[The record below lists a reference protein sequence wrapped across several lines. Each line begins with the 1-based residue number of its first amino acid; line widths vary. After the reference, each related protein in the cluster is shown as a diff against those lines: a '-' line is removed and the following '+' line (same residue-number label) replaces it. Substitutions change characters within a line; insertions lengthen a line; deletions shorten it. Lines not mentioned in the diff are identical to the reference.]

1 MITNNPNG
9 NQFWQIPSASIQ
21 VLFGPLVVHN
31 VGVGNTIA
39 QTLSQTQIHGLRLLS
54 SVKCHFHM
62 LRFYSALLNL
72 FSPGPLHQS
81 PSNWSVPSPFLNQN
95 HLTPDLFAATPWF
108 AEIKRWLAK
117 IPPIDK
123 SGKGQAGYW
132 WCDHWWWCQ
141 WFTCCVTSMASPPPP
156 PCPPP
161 LIWRQSLLLS
171 TSPCCGNSQSTDLL
185 DLHNHFKRSARRI
198 CWEIIRCLARQS
210 AMLQKWSHRKERK
223 LNQSSSQNGSHL
235 PLRVL

>member
-31 VGVGNTIA
+31 VGLGNTIA

-54 SVKCHFHM
+54 SVKCHFHVM
-62 LRFYSALLNL
+62 RFYSALLKL

-81 PSNWSVPSPFLNQN
+81 PSNWSVPSPFFLNQN
-95 HLTPDLFAATPWF
+95 HLTPDFFAATPWF

-141 WFTCCVTSMASPPPP
+141 WFTCCVTSVASPPPP

-161 LIWRQSLLLS
+161 LIWRQSLSIVHQPLLPQLTEHRPPRS
-171 TSPCCGNSQSTDLL
+171 SQSL
-185 DLHNHFKRSARRI
+185 
-198 CWEIIRCLARQS
+198 
-210 AMLQKWSHRKERK
+210 
-223 LNQSSSQNGSHL
+223 
-235 PLRVL
+235 

>member
-54 SVKCHFHM
+54 SVKCHFHVM
-62 LRFYSALLNL
+62 RFYSALLKL

-81 PSNWSVPSPFLNQN
+81 PSNWSVPSPFFLNQN

-108 AEIKRWLAK
+108 AEINRWLAK

-141 WFTCCVTSMASPPPP
+141 WFTCCVTSVASPPPP

-161 LIWRQSLLLS
+161 LIWRQSLSIVHQPLLPQLTEHRPPRS
-171 TSPCCGNSQSTDLL
+171 SQSL
-185 DLHNHFKRSARRI
+185 
-198 CWEIIRCLARQS
+198 
-210 AMLQKWSHRKERK
+210 
-223 LNQSSSQNGSHL
+223 
-235 PLRVL
+235 